1 MKFEALNTYD
11 WDEAFKYAHNPT
23 CSQFAT
29 PCSAASFTRE
39 DVAELYGISEG
50 ENDGAS
56 WVCYGRLNDG
66 RYFSL
71 RASCDYTGW
80 G

>member
-1 MKFEALNTYD
+1 MLEQLNTSD
-11 WDEAFKYAHNPT
+11 WDEAFKYANAPT

-29 PCSAASFTRE
+29 PCSTARFIRE
-39 DVAELYGISEG
+39 DVAEIYGISEG
-50 ENDGAS
+50 QNDGES
-56 WVCYGRLNDG
+56 WVLYGRLADG

-71 RASCDYTGW
+71 RGWCDYTGW